1 MSIEHLILTI
11 IHQKGA
17 ENIQEPIFNFQCS
30 SMPPKITSAL
40 SFNKPTF
47 ALCFNA
53 VSTAFRIDSIFT
65 SSPRNSLLVLLVLLS
80 PLSHRY
86 LYYFIFN
93 FSFMNMYVSNLSF
106 NTSDAELQDLF
117 AKFGTVSSAK
127 VITDRETGRSRG
139 FGFVEMPSDDE
150 SKDAM
155 LGLNNKEIEGRAMSV
170 SEAKQRE
177 ERSNG
182 GGGGYSNNRGGG
194 GGGNRRW

>member
-1 MSIEHLILTI
+1 
-11 IHQKGA
+11 
-17 ENIQEPIFNFQCS
+17 
-30 SMPPKITSAL
+30 
-40 SFNKPTF
+40 
-47 ALCFNA
+47 
-53 VSTAFRIDSIFT
+53 
-65 SSPRNSLLVLLVLLS
+65 
-80 PLSHRY
+80 
-86 LYYFIFN
+86 
-93 FSFMNMYVSNLSF
+93 MNMYVSNLSF

-139 FGFVEMPSDDE
+139 FGFVEMPSDEE

-155 LGLNNKEIEGRAMSV
+155 LGLNNKEVEGRAMSV